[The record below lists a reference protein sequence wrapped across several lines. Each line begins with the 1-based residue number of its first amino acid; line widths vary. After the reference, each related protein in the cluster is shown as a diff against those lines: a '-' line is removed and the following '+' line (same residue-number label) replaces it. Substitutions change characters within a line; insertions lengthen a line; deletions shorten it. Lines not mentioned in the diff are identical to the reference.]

1 MAVLPF
7 LTAESDVKYAGR
19 ARARAA
25 RVHASLGLAAAAS
38 QEPGCVGAQL
48 RSFALTS
55 SLAWVRDA
63 RVQGGVHQ
71 EQDARERGG
80 AHEGRA
86 QLGGGCERVQDA
98 LHVAH
103 GGLRRAMSGPPGAA
117 GSLAES

>member
-19 ARARAA
+19 APPRARAV
-25 RVHASLGLAAAAS
+25 RVRASLGSAAAAS

-48 RSFALTS
+48 SSFALTS

-71 EQDARERGG
+71 EQDA
-80 AHEGRA
+80 
-86 QLGGGCERVQDA
+86 
-98 LHVAH
+98 
-103 GGLRRAMSGPPGAA
+103 
-117 GSLAES
+117 